1 MYNFSQVGSDRK
13 WLQDILLSD
22 SESEDEISDE
32 NEYIRDMLRDHMKEQ
47 KFRTKYYQN
56 ANVRIFF
63 CEFSMEYIP
72 FSVYRMPN
80 MVTMELGCCLT
91 MTVSTSIN
99 VPLLASNGASISVT
113 TRRLKRKNSLKNS

>member
-22 SESEDEISDE
+22 TESEDEVSDE

-56 ANVRIFF
+56 ANVSKYFLQIW
-63 CEFSMEYIP
+63 
-72 FSVYRMPN
+72 
-80 MVTMELGCCLT
+80 
-91 MTVSTSIN
+91 
-99 VPLLASNGASISVT
+99 
-113 TRRLKRKNSLKNS
+113 